1 MKPFTMHAVLKY
13 RQQLEDVARQRLYQA
28 MEVEARLQEALL
40 QIKEEL
46 SELYNNLQKD
56 KEQGTTVDR
65 LILFDHRI
73 ELVQE
78 QAEHRQ
84 NELIKQQVQVANK
97 RQQLVK
103 ASKDRKIMEKL
114 REQQNAAYAHYLEKK
129 ETSMLDEIAVL
140 SYARKQAEVKAS
152 VPTPVTQKP
161 TWSQRK

>member
-13 RQQLEDVARQRLYQA
+13 RQQLEDAAKQRLYQA
-28 MEVEARLQEALL
+28 MEVAARMQEALL
-40 QIKEEL
+40 QVKEEL
-46 SELYNNLQKD
+46 AELYRNLQMD

-73 ELVQE
+73 EVVKELAVLRE
-78 QAEHRQ
+78 
-84 NELIKQQVQVANK
+84 NELKKQQVQVAQK

-129 ETSMLDEIAVL
+129 ETIMLDEIAVL
-140 SYARKQAEVKAS
+140 SYARK
-152 VPTPVTQKP
+152 P
-161 TWSQRK
+161 RR

>member
-46 SELYNNLQKD
+46 SELYNSLQKD

-78 QAEHRQ
+78 QAVLRQ
-84 NELIKQQVQVANK
+84 NELVKQQVQVANK

-114 REQQNAAYAHYLEKK
+114 REQQN
-129 ETSMLDEIAVL
+129 L
-140 SYARKQAEVKAS
+140 SLIHI
-152 VPTPVTQKP
+152 
-161 TWSQRK
+161 

>member
-13 RQQLEDVARQRLYQA
+13 RKQLEDIARQRLYQA
-28 MEVEARLQEALL
+28 LEEEARMQAALL

-46 SELYNNLQKD
+46 TELYTSLQKD

-73 ELVQE
+73 EVVQE
-78 QAEHRQ
+78 LVAKRQ
-84 NELIKQQVQVANK
+84 SELEKQQVQVAKN

-114 REQQNAAYAHYLEKK
+114 REQQNAAYAQYQEKK
-129 ETSMLDEIAVL
+129 ETIMLDEIAVL
-140 SYARKQAEVKAS
+140 SYARKQGDSKNI
-152 VPTPVTQKP
+152 
-161 TWSQRK
+161 